1 MHLIDQATR
10 LIVYYDSWMEAF
22 DRVRTSMMPPTV
34 IVIWSVFALL
44 MLTAV
49 LVAAVYERRRYAA
62 QKKASAWL
70 FVRVATLPIAAVVA
84 AVVVISA
91 RAVGGPEALA
101 ALYLLAFTAGPLL
114 YFGLHWLAGFV
125 AGLARKDA
133 LAMALSGLLMILV
146 PMLLASM
153 AQQWVFV
160 LARAVDG
167 TGAAPGANFV
177 PGVERPPRHEVVE
190 QQRFTLPEVGEV
202 WTERW
207 QAPAG
212 VRVERIEL
220 NVRGLYVEVDNASSN
235 YVCMSGDDVYVVW
248 HGAVAPARWR
258 VHWRDV
264 DGQRAY
270 SEWTMTPPA
279 AAAVAFMPEWLP
291 DGVSLPVRVPS
302 SMVSYS
308 WIQEGGRED
317 GRGALDERAGA
328 GTRSACVQ
336 SLRRSVTAAQP
347 QISGVAVRLWRFDAQ
362 QMLYA
367 MFRRPTA
374 AGATRGEG
382 ARLIKNLAWIH
393 NPLRIESLLDLPHDR
408 HLKL

>member
-34 IVIWSVFALL
+34 IVICSVFALL

-160 LARAVDG
+160 LARCRRNGRCARRKLC
-167 TGAAPGANFV
+167 A
-177 PGVERPPRHEVVE
+177 R
-190 QQRFTLPEVGEV
+190 
-202 WTERW
+202 
-207 QAPAG
+207 
-212 VRVERIEL
+212 
-220 NVRGLYVEVDNASSN
+220 RGK
-235 YVCMSGDDVYVVW
+235 
-248 HGAVAPARWR
+248 
-258 VHWRDV
+258 
-264 DGQRAY
+264 
-270 SEWTMTPPA
+270 T
-279 AAAVAFMPEWLP
+279 
-291 DGVSLPVRVPS
+291 
-302 SMVSYS
+302 
-308 WIQEGGRED
+308 
-317 GRGALDERAGA
+317 
-328 GTRSACVQ
+328 
-336 SLRRSVTAAQP
+336 TAA
-347 QISGVAVRLWRFDAQ
+347 
-362 QMLYA
+362 
-367 MFRRPTA
+367 
-374 AGATRGEG
+374 
-382 ARLIKNLAWIH
+382 
-393 NPLRIESLLDLPHDR
+393 
-408 HLKL
+408 

>member
-1 MHLIDQATR
+1 
-10 LIVYYDSWMEAF
+10 
-22 DRVRTSMMPPTV
+22 MPPTV
-34 IVIWSVFALL
+34 IAIWSVFALL
-44 MLTAV
+44 TVIAV
-49 LVAAVYERRRYAA
+49 LVAALYERRRYAA
-62 QKKASAWL
+62 QKKAGAWL
-70 FVRVATLPIAAVVA
+70 FVRVATLPIAAAVA

-101 ALYLLAFTAGPLL
+101 AFYLLAFTAGPLL

-133 LAMALSGLLMILV
+133 LAIGLSGLFMVLV
-146 PMLLASM
+146 PMLLASR

-167 TGAAPGANFV
+167 TGAAPGANFL

-190 QQRFTLPEVGEV
+190 QQRFTLPDVGEV

-220 NVRGLYVEVDNASSN
+220 DVRGHYSEVDSAGSN
-235 YVCMSGDDVYVVW
+235 YVCMSGEDVYVFW
-248 HGAVAPARWR
+248 HGAVAPAHWR
-258 VHWRDV
+258 LHWRDV

-291 DGVSLPVRVPS
+291 DGVSLPVRVPG

-308 WIQEGGRED
+308 WILESGHED
-317 GRGALDERAGA
+317 ARGALDERAGA
-328 GTRSACVQ
+328 STRSACVQ
-336 SLRRSVTAAQP
+336 SLRRPVTDAQP
-347 QISGVAVRLWRFDAQ
+347 QISGIAVRLWRFDTQ
-362 QMLYA
+362 EMLYA
-367 MFRRPTA
+367 MFRRPVA
-374 AGATRGEG
+374 AVPADT
-382 ARLIKNLAWIH
+382 LQ
-393 NPLRIESLLDLPHDR
+393 
-408 HLKL
+408 